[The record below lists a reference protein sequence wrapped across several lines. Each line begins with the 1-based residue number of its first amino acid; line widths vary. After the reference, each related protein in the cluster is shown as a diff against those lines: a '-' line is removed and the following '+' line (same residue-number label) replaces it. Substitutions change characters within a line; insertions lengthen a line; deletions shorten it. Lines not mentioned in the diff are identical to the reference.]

1 MFGAIDIPDI
11 VINTPEWLALV
22 TTGVGALEGAAIARQ
37 SKSNELD
44 FVGAFV
50 CALFLGLGGG
60 LARDTLLGNDPVVAI
75 RTPWYLVV
83 VVLCT
88 FVVLFAGKFVPK
100 NGSRMMLLLDA
111 LTVGL
116 YAGIGVQYAL
126 DFKVS
131 VVGAILVGL
140 FAGLTG
146 GAIVSILRRETP
158 ALLLPGFP
166 YGLLALAG
174 VLVYVALAPISGGL
188 ASFACVGTVILLR
201 FATLKW
207 DVHTRIV
214 SAIPEG
220 KHHA

>member
-1 MFGAIDIPDI
+1 MFGADDLPDI
-11 VINTPEWLALV
+11 VINTPEWLALI
-22 TTGVGALEGAAIARQ
+22 TTGVGALQGAAIARE
-37 SKSNELD
+37 SKTMQLD

-75 RTPWYLVV
+75 RTPWYLLVV
-83 VVLCT
+83 VFCTSIVL
-88 FVVLFAGKFVPK
+88 LAGRFVPK
-100 NGSRMMLLLDA
+100 HDSHTMVLLDA

-126 DFKVS
+126 DFDVS
-131 VVGAILVGL
+131 IVGAILVGL

-146 GAIVSILRRETP
+146 GAIVSLLRQETP
-158 ALLLPGFP
+158 ALLMPGFP

-174 VLVYVALAPISGGL
+174 VLAYLALAPVSGGL
-188 ASFACVGTVILLR
+188 ASFGCLIVVIALR

-207 DVHTRIV
+207 DIRTRTV
-214 SAIPEG
+214 SPKLEPG
-220 KHHA
+220 LGR